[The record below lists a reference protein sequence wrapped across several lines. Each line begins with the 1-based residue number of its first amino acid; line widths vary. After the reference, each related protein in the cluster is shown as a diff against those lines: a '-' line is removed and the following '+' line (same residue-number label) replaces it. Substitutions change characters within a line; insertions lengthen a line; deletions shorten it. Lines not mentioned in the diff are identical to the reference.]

1 MAENVRGDRVV
12 EPGRT
17 AEYDRI
23 NPEGPI
29 LIVFFA
35 VFAILVG
42 TMMAVTFIPL
52 GDGLVQLVLIAVS
65 ITAIIVAIGRAA
77 KLAEGNR
84 ARAAELTRDLGAL
97 RSIVVFDEYAVGDDV
112 LWVAAELAEQYE
124 RLDDEGAPLAAAR
137 VRTAA
142 QDAELAERESTLH
155 ELATRILSLVEPATV

>member
-1 MAENVRGDRVV
+1 MAENVRGDLVV
-12 EPGRT
+12 EPGKT

-23 NPEGPI
+23 LPSGPI
-29 LIVFFA
+29 LVLA
-35 VFAILVG
+35 VGVVLLVIGAVVSMGVAAEFGANYLVG
-42 TMMAVTFIPL
+42 AGVGIAGFLTCV
-52 GDGLVQLVLIAVS
+52 AVS
-65 ITAIIVAIGRAA
+65 A
-77 KLAEGNR
+77 KLANDSDTR
-84 ARAAELTRDLGAL
+84 RTALTRDLGAL
-97 RSIVVFDEYAVGDDV
+97 RSIVVFDEDAVGDDV